1 MEIHIFDGFLGI
13 LGEVGLALLPLIVFF
28 GVFQV
33 FMLRMPMKRLGQIAI
48 GFILTFFGL
57 AFFLQGVHV
66 GFMPVGELMGKSL
79 GEGATVWWLIPIG
92 FILGFAATFA
102 EPAVSIMNDEVDR
115 VTGGYISANVM
126 LYTLSIGVG
135 VSIALSMFR
144 ILSGISLWY
153 FLIPGYLLALIL
165 IFFSNQTFIAIA
177 FDSGG
182 VATGPM
188 TVTFISSLAVGV
200 ASVTEGRDPLADG
213 FGLIALVALTP
224 ILAVLI
230 LGLIFTRKGGKK
242 FDESES

>member
-1 MEIHIFDGFLGI
+1 MEIHVFDGFLGV
-13 LGEVGLALLPLIVFF
+13 LSEVGFALLPLILFF
-28 GVFQV
+28 VIFQV
-33 FMLRMPMKRLGQIAI
+33 FMLKLPLRRLGQIAI
-48 GFILTFFGL
+48 GFVLTFFGL

-66 GFMPVGELMGKSL
+66 GFMPIGELMGKSL
-79 GEGATVWWLIPIG
+79 GEGATAWWLIPIG
-92 FILGFAATFA
+92 FVLGFAATFA
-102 EPAVSIMNDEVDR
+102 EPAVSIMNDEVDK
-115 VTGGYISANVM
+115 VTGGYISAKVM

-153 FLIPGYLLALIL
+153 FLIPGYLLALVL
-165 IFFSNQTFIAIA
+165 VFFSNQTFIAIA

-224 ILAVLI
+224 IIAVLV

-242 FDESES
+242 IDEPES